1 MKKTFT
7 IIIILISLSLVGII
21 ILQLS
26 WLSNMN
32 QLSED
37 RIKQQVDDAKVNAG
51 LELNQIKS
59 SYVPIPLASGTNQF
73 LEDFS
78 RSFIKPQ
85 TLASKLSIKE
95 LHDII
100 RRNFNAKGL
109 KKLQFDFAIINRN
122 AKAYLPDEILLASN
136 NFVASYSDSLNN
148 YTPLGAYI
156 ISQPG
161 SASESLTSNEILFV
175 TVIDWKALVIRSLR
189 WPIIM
194 SIVFTLIIIAA
205 FYVTVRTMLQQ
216 KKIGEIKNDF
226 INNMTHEFKTPLA
239 TISLAVDALKNEKV
253 LQNAEKIDYFRTIIK
268 EENLRMNKQV
278 ETILKASQLEKQE
291 VDLALS
297 PLHVHDIIQDVVANF
312 ALQLEDKNGKAELN
326 LQATNDLIEADEVHF
341 GNLINNLV
349 DNAVKYSKTNVA
361 IHIKISSQNTG
372 KKLVLRFE
380 DNGIGMSKETVK
392 RVFERFYRAHTG
404 NLHNV
409 KGFGLGLSYVKS
421 MIEAHHGEI
430 KVEST
435 LGKGSIF
442 TIELPLKK

>member
-1 MKKTFT
+1 MKKNFTLVIIMICLSLFGLMFIQLNWVKTNMEVQRMRYGMEVQNVLSKSREDMRTRLIQIQGRNPATFNIGFDQTREHLLWNTVVRLPQEEIVSIIQKHMDAEKIKFPFAYCITSEQGFVDIMSSSTNFNISMFDVAYPARLTPNGSFKIFLYIEEPQNYISQRSAWMFAGSALFT
-7 IIIILISLSLVGII
+7 IIIVT
-21 ILQLS
+21 
-26 WLSNMN
+26 
-32 QLSED
+32 
-37 RIKQQVDDAKVNAG
+37 A
-51 LELNQIKS
+51 
-59 SYVPIPLASGTNQF
+59 
-73 LEDFS
+73 
-78 RSFIKPQ
+78 
-85 TLASKLSIKE
+85 
-95 LHDII
+95 
-100 RRNFNAKGL
+100 
-109 KKLQFDFAIINRN
+109 FA
-122 AKAYLPDEILLASN
+122 L
-136 NFVASYSDSLNN
+136 
-148 YTPLGAYI
+148 
-156 ISQPG
+156 
-161 SASESLTSNEILFV
+161 
-175 TVIDWKALVIRSLR
+175 
-189 WPIIM
+189 
-194 SIVFTLIIIAA
+194 
-205 FYVTVRTMLQQ
+205 TVRTMINQ
-216 KKIGEIKNDF
+216 KKLAEIKSDF

>member
-1 MKKTFT
+1 
-7 IIIILISLSLVGII
+7 
-21 ILQLS
+21 
-26 WLSNMN
+26 MN
-32 QLSED
+32 QLSEE
-37 RIKQQVDDAKVNAG
+37 RIKQQVDDAKTNAG
-51 LELNQIKS
+51 IELIQIKS
-59 SYVPIPLASGTNQF
+59 ASIPLPLAGGTNQF

-85 TLASKLSIKE
+85 TLASKLSVKD
-95 LHDII
+95 LYDIV
-100 RRNFNAKGL
+100 RRSFDAKGL
-109 KKLQFDFAIINRN
+109 KKLNFEFAIINSN
-122 AKAYLPDEILLASN
+122 SKAYMPDEILLASN
-136 NFVASYSDSLNN
+136 NFVAAYSDSINN
-148 YTPLGAYI
+148 YTPFGAYI
-156 ISQPG
+156 VSQPG
-161 SASESLTSNEILFV
+161 SASESLTSNEFLIITAV
-175 TVIDWKALVIRSLR
+175 NWKALVIRSLR

-253 LQNAEKIDYFRTIIK
+253 LQNVDKIDYFRTIIK

-291 VDLALS
+291 VDLALV
-297 PLHVHDIIQDVVANF
+297 PLHAHDIIGHVMDNF
-312 ALQLEDKNGKAELN
+312 ALQLDEKQGKADLN
-326 LQATNDLIEADEVHF
+326 LQAANDLIEADEVHF
-341 GNLINNLV
+341 GNLVNNLV
-349 DNAVKYSKTNVA
+349 DNAVKYSKTNVP
-361 IHIKISSQNTG
+361 IHIKIASYNTA

-421 MIEAHHGEI
+421 MIEAHNGDI

>member
-1 MKKTFT
+1 VKKTFT
-7 IIIILISLSLVGII
+7 IIIVLISLSLIGII
-21 ILQLS
+21 VLQLS
-26 WLSNMN
+26 WLTNMN
-32 QLSED
+32 QLSEE
-37 RIKQQVDDAKVNAG
+37 RIKQQVDEAKNSAAQ
-51 LELNQIKS
+51 ELTQLKS
-59 SYVPIPLASGTNQF
+59 SYIPLPVSEGSNNF
-73 LEDFS
+73 LESFS
-78 RSFIKPQ
+78 RKFIRNQ
-85 TLASKLSIKE
+85 TLASKVSLKE
-95 LHDII
+95 VNEII
-100 RRNFNAKGL
+100 RKNFNAKGL
-109 KKLQFDFAIINRN
+109 KKMQFEFAMISPSARDYFNEILMATNNFSVAQSDSINN
-122 AKAYLPDEILLASN
+122 YLPQS
-136 NFVASYSDSLNN
+136 
-148 YTPLGAYI
+148 AYI
-156 ISQPG
+156 VAQPG
-161 SASESLTSNEILFV
+161 SASESLMTNEFLMIVAL
-175 TVIDWKALVIRSLR
+175 DWKALVIRSLR

-253 LQNAEKIDYFRTIIK
+253 LQNPEKMDYFRTIIK

-297 PLHVHDIIQDVVANF
+297 PLHVHDIIQDVVDNF
-312 ALQLEDKNGKAELN
+312 ALQLEDKNGKAEVSLE
-326 LQATNDLIEADEVHF
+326 ATNDLIDADEVHF
-341 GNLINNLV
+341 SNLINNLV
-349 DNAVKYSKTNVA
+349 DNAVKYSKTNVP
-361 IHIKISSQNTG
+361 IHIKISSLNAG

>member
-26 WLSNMN
+26 WLTNMN

-37 RIKQQVDDAKVNAG
+37 RIKQQVDEAQTNASI
-51 LELNQIKS
+51 ELIQMKS
-59 SYVPIPLASGTNQF
+59 AYIPLPLAGGTNQF

-85 TLASKLSIKE
+85 TLASRLSVKE

-109 KKLQFDFAIINRN
+109 KKIHFDFAIINSN
-122 AKAYLPDEILLASN
+122 SKAYLPDEILLASK
-136 NFVASYSDSLNN
+136 NFVASYSDSVNN

-161 SASESLTSNEILFV
+161 SASESLTANEFLMITAV
-175 TVIDWKALVIRSLR
+175 DWKALVIRSLR
-189 WPIIM
+189 WPIVM
-194 SIVFTLIIIAA
+194 SIVFTLILIAA

-226 INNMTHEFKTPLA
+226 INNMTHEFKTPIA

-253 LQNAEKIDYFRTIIK
+253 LQHAEKIDYFRTIIK

-278 ETILKASQLEKQE
+278 ETILRASQLEKQE
-291 VDLALS
+291 IDLALR
-297 PLHVHDIIQDVVANF
+297 PLYVHGIIQDVVANF
-312 ALQLEDKNGKAELN
+312 ALQLQEKNGKIDLN
-326 LQATNDLIEADEVHF
+326 LQATNDLIDADEVHF

-349 DNAVKYSKTNVA
+349 DNAVKYSKTNVP
-361 IHIKISSQNTG
+361 IHIKLSSQSTA
-372 KKLVLRFE
+372 KKLILRFE

-421 MIEAHHGEI
+421 MIEAHHGDI
-430 KVEST
+430 KVDST
-435 LGKGSIF
+435 LGKGSVF